1 MIRLFLLFTLVPALE
16 LFLLLQIG
24 SVLGPLST
32 FLLILVTGAVG
43 AALARREGFAVL
55 QQLATE
61 VQTGGPPASRLV
73 EGGLVAAGGLL
84 LVTPGVITDLVGFAL
99 VVPLTRRWLAPRV
112 LASLTGRLDPEAWK
126 VDIGAPTRYQ
136 PSPRPV
142 PDDKPSPFDHP
153 VV

>member
-1 MIRLFLLFTLVPALE
+1 M
-16 LFLLLQIG
+16 
-24 SVLGPLST
+24 
-32 FLLILVTGAVG
+32 
-43 AALARREGFAVL
+43 
-55 QQLATE
+55 ATE
-61 VQTGGPPASRLV
+61 VRSETSDEQSTATGSEYQALLDFGRERGYKLDWLQPSGTMGVKPEFEA
-73 EGGLVAAGGLL
+73 AAGGLL